1 MYDILKASFKDAR
14 RVLLI
19 LVVASLVP
27 SIAFLSPT
35 ASILPSAYAAGV
47 LTGIS
52 VMPSDQ
58 TINQQS
64 YYTVQFTTATTAI
77 IHTITVTYPA
87 GFNVAGTKLIEV
99 SGIGSGS
106 LSISGQTLTYTIA
119 SPVSVAAGKAI
130 KLMFGNIKNGAT
142 TSNTVAISTIDGGVP
157 IDSGTGTFALTQI
170 TNSMIATSAVTNSK
184 LAANSVSS
192 SKITD
197 GQVALV
203 DLAPNSVDGGKVVDN
218 SLTADDLAG
227 FSVTSAELAPNS
239 VDSGK
244 IVDGSVALADLAA
257 NSVNSGT
264 IVDGSIVAA
273 DVNTGF
279 INFVTK
285 ADGTDGWN
293 PDGVVVNFSITN
305 SGAGTG
311 SRVVV
316 TLDNSSPT
324 TCGVYDQT
332 SIGIHNTFSLFRLV
346 PVTNIHCDGAPADG
360 AILKLGILNP

>member
-184 LAANSVSS
+184 LATNSVSS

-203 DLAPNSVDGGKVVDN
+203 DLAPNSVDGGKVVDNSLTADDLAGFSVTSAELAPNSVDGGKVVDN

-293 PDGVVVNFSITN
+293 PDGVVVNFSIT
-305 SGAGTG
+305 
-311 SRVVV
+311 
-316 TLDNSSPT
+316 
-324 TCGVYDQT
+324 
-332 SIGIHNTFSLFRLV
+332 
-346 PVTNIHCDGAPADG
+346 
-360 AILKLGILNP
+360 K

>member
-1 MYDILKASFKDAR
+1 MYNVLKASLKDAR

-35 ASILPSAYAAGV
+35 SSILPSAYAAGV

-58 TINQQS
+58 TFVQQS
-64 YYTVQFTTATTAI
+64 YYWVQFTTSTTGV
-77 IHTITVTYPA
+77 IHTIKVTYPA
-87 GFNVAGTKLIEV
+87 GFNVAGTKLLEV
-99 SGIGSGS
+99 SGVGSGS

-142 TSNTVAISTIDGGVP
+142 ASNTVAISTIDGGVP

-184 LAANSVSS
+184 LSSNAVSLSKMQANSVDS
-192 SKITD
+192 SKIAD

-203 DLAPNSVDGGKVVDN
+203 DLANNSVNG
-218 SLTADDLAG
+218 S
-227 FSVTSAELAPNS
+227 
-239 VDSGK
+239 K

-257 NSVNSGT
+257 NSVDSG
-264 IVDGSIVAA
+264 
-273 DVNTGF
+273 
-279 INFVTK
+279 K
-285 ADGTDGWN
+285 
-293 PDGVVVNFSITN
+293 
-305 SGAGTG
+305 
-311 SRVVV
+311 
-316 TLDNSSPT
+316 
-324 TCGVYDQT
+324 
-332 SIGIHNTFSLFRLV
+332 
-346 PVTNIHCDGAPADG
+346 
-360 AILKLGILNP
+360 

>member
-35 ASILPSAYAAGV
+35 SSILPSAYAAGV

-58 TINQQS
+58 TVVQQS
-64 YYTVQFTTATTAI
+64 YYTVQFTTATTGI
-77 IHTITVTYPA
+77 IHTIKVTYPA
-87 GFNVAGTKLIEV
+87 GFVMGGTKLIEV
-99 SGIGSGS
+99 SGIGGGS

-119 SPVSVAAGKAI
+119 SPVSVPAGKQI

-157 IDSGTGTFALTQI
+157 IDSGTGTFTLTPI
-170 TNSMIATSAVTNSK
+170 TNSMIGAGAVSNSK
-184 LAANSVSS
+184 LATNSVSS

-203 DLAPNSVDGGKVVDN
+203 DLANNSVNGSKIVDGSVALV
-218 SLTADDLAG
+218 DLA
-227 FSVTSAELAPNS
+227 ANS

-244 IVDGSVALADLAA
+244 IVDGS
-257 NSVNSGT
+257 
-264 IVDGSIVAA
+264 IVAA
-273 DVNTGF
+273 DVSTNF
-279 INFVTK
+279 INFVTC
-285 ADGTDGWN
+285 TDTTGSSPCTGWD
-293 PDGVVVNFSITN
+293 PDGSAVNFTVNAPVNDASRILVSLDGSVATDCGPYN
-305 SGAGTG
+305 YFTG
-311 SRVVV
+311 SH
-316 TLDNSSPT
+316 
-324 TCGVYDQT
+324 GV
-332 SIGIHNTFSLFRLV
+332 FSLFFAAGV
-346 PVTNIHCDGAPADG
+346 SIHCDVAPSDG
-360 AILKLGILNP
+360 SVLNLAILNP

>member
-35 ASILPSAYAAGV
+35 SSILPSAYAAGV

-58 TINQQS
+58 TVVQQS
-64 YYTVQFTTATTAI
+64 YYTVQFTTATTGI
-77 IHTITVTYPA
+77 IHTIKVTYPA
-87 GFNVAGTKLIEV
+87 GFVMGGTKLIEV
-99 SGIGSGS
+99 SGIGGGS

-119 SPVSVAAGKAI
+119 SPVSVPAGKQI

-157 IDSGTGTFALTQI
+157 IDSGTGTFTLTPI
-170 TNSMIATSAVTNSK
+170 TNSMIGAGAVSNSK
-184 LAANSVSS
+184 LATNSVSS

-203 DLAPNSVDGGKVVDN
+203 DLANNSVNG
-218 SLTADDLAG
+218 S
-227 FSVTSAELAPNS
+227 
-239 VDSGK
+239 K

-257 NSVNSGT
+257 NSVDSTKIVDASVGLADLAANSVDSGK

-285 ADGTDGWN
+285 TDGTDGWN
-293 PDGVVVNFSITN
+293 PDGVAVNFSIQN
-305 SGAGTG
+305 SGADVI

-316 TLDNSSPT
+316 TLDNSVAT
-324 TCGVYDQT
+324 TCGVYDQ
-332 SIGIHNTFSLFRLV
+332 SFIFAHSFSTVFFSELV
-346 PVTNIHCDGAPADG
+346 TKIHCDIAPSDG